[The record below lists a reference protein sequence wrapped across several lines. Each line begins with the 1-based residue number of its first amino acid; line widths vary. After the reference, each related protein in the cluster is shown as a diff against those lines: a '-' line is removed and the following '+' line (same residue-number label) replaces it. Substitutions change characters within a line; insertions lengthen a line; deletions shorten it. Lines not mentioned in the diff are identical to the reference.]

1 MHVCA
6 CVLCS
11 SHEYIVSCITEH
23 VEFFPKEILSE
34 LIANEDVCV
43 RGCARVLT
51 YTRAFMDVSPLCKP
65 RSGKLIVE
73 YIYQR
78 YPARKN

>member
-1 MHVCA
+1 MCA

-11 SHEYIVSCITEH
+11 SHEYIVPCITEH

-43 RGCARVLT
+43 CEGM
-51 YTRAFMDVSPLCKP
+51 RACDVHIRERTWMYHLYVNYV
-65 RSGKLIVE
+65 VE
-73 YIYQR
+73 
-78 YPARKN
+78 N